1 MMAKNFP
8 ELMKDIKYRFSKFYE
23 LSRRNVNKI
32 MPECIRVK
40 NAKAKAKEKKLKMIR
55 EKRHISFK
63 EGIVKIVAKF
73 STEIMEASK

>member
-8 ELMKDIKYRFSKFYE
+8 ELMKDIKYRFRKFYE

-40 NAKAKAKEKKLKMIR
+40 NAKAKAKEKKLKNDQR
-55 EKRHISFK
+55 KKTHFL
-63 EGIVKIVAKF
+63 
-73 STEIMEASK
+73 